1 MAQASKKQK
10 IIAITICLIVIG
22 ICSYG
27 FYYFLP
33 SDKALI
39 FSSGIVGGTIP
50 LSILVYDTMHERKRK
65 SNVKSQTTPVQIK
78 PRIIVFLERNE
89 VCAGDSPQC
98 DTTLKV
104 EDFDD
109 FISHLKHHYLPVVL
123 GDVRWFAHLYSLNG
137 PVIFRLVIPLV
148 GECKVYDVAPD
159 SWLTDGVSIYMEY
172 DF

>member
-1 MAQASKKQK
+1 MVQASKKQK
-10 IIAITICLIVIG
+10 IIAICICLIVIG

-27 FYYFLP
+27 FYDFLP

-39 FSSGIVGGTIP
+39 FSWGIVGGTIP
-50 LSILVYDTMHERKRK
+50 LCILVYDAIHERKRK
-65 SNVKSQTTPVQIK
+65 SIVKSQTAPVQIK

-89 VCAGDSPQC
+89 VCAGDSPQRE
-98 DTTLKV
+98 TTLKV

-109 FISHLKHHYLPVVL
+109 FIYHLKHHYLPVVS

-137 PVIFRLVIPLV
+137 PVIFRLDIPLV

>member
-22 ICSYG
+22 ICSYC

-109 FISHLKHHYLPVVL
+109 FIYHLKHHYLPVVL

>member
-10 IIAITICLIVIG
+10 IIAICICLIVIG

-27 FYYFLP
+27 FYELLP

-39 FSSGIVGGTIP
+39 FSWGIVGGTIP
-50 LSILVYDTMHERKRK
+50 LSILVYDTIHERKRK
-65 SNVKSQTTPVQIK
+65 SIVKSQTAPVQIR
-78 PRIIVFLERNE
+78 PRITVFLERNE
-89 VCAGDSPQC
+89 VCAGDSPQRK
-98 DTTLKV
+98 TVLKV

-109 FISHLKHHYLPVVL
+109 FIYHLKYHYLPVVV

-137 PVIFRLVIPLV
+137 PVLFRLDIPLV

-172 DF
+172 DS

>member
-109 FISHLKHHYLPVVL
+109 FIYHLKHHYLPVVL

-137 PVIFRLVIPLV
+137 PVIFRLDIPLV

-159 SWLTDGVSIYMEY
+159 SWLTGGVSIYMEY

>member
-22 ICSYG
+22 ICCYG
-27 FYYFLP
+27 FYYFLS

-39 FSSGIVGGTIP
+39 FSWGIVGGTIP
-50 LSILVYDTMHERKRK
+50 LCILVYDAIHERKREPI
-65 SNVKSQTTPVQIK
+65 VKSQTTPVQIK

-98 DTTLKV
+98 DTTLIV

-109 FISHLKHHYLPVVL
+109 FIYHLKHHYLPVVL

-137 PVIFRLVIPLV
+137 PVIFRLDVPLV
-148 GECKVYDVAPD
+148 DECKVYDVAPD

-172 DF
+172 DS